1 MSILGVPGKEA
12 PMLVHPEIS
21 AILNRLSQPDREAPK
36 NGPRITR
43 GEKTGKGDLDKPKD
57 ARAQARE
64 NAEREDEVD
73 YLNERESKVSCY
85 A

>member
-1 MSILGVPGKEA
+1 
-12 PMLVHPEIS
+12 MLVNPEIS
-21 AILNRLSQPDREAPK
+21 AILNRLSKSDPEAAK

-43 GEKTGKGDLDKPKD
+43 GEKTGKGGLDKPKD
-57 ARAQARE
+57 VLAYDHE
-64 NAEREDEVD
+64 ETAEQKDEVD

>member
-1 MSILGVPGKEA
+1 
-12 PMLVHPEIS
+12 MLVHPEIS
-21 AILNRLSQPDREAPK
+21 ALLNRLSKSDPEAPK

-43 GEKTGKGDLDKPKD
+43 GDKSSKGGLDKPKD
-57 ARAQARE
+57 ALAYSGER
-64 NAEREDEVD
+64 AEREDEVD

>member
-1 MSILGVPGKEA
+1 
-12 PMLVHPEIS
+12 MLVNPEVS
-21 AILNRLSQPDREAPK
+21 ALLNRLSKSEREAQK

-57 ARAQARE
+57 VLAYDHE
-64 NAEREDEVD
+64 ETGERKDDVD

>member
-1 MSILGVPGKEA
+1 
-12 PMLVHPEIS
+12 MLVHPEIS
-21 AILNRLSQPDREAPK
+21 AILNSLSKSDREAPK

-43 GEKTGKGDLDKPKD
+43 GDKSSKGGLDKPKD
-57 ARAQARE
+57 ALAYARE
-64 NAEREDEVD
+64 KAEREDEVD

>member
-1 MSILGVPGKEA
+1 
-12 PMLVHPEIS
+12 MLVHPEIS
-21 AILNRLSQPDREAPK
+21 ALLNRFSKSDPEAPK

-43 GEKTGKGDLDKPKD
+43 GDKSSKGGLDKPKD
-57 ARAQARE
+57 ALAYAGE
-64 NAEREDEVD
+64 KTEREDEVD

>member
-1 MSILGVPGKEA
+1 
-12 PMLVHPEIS
+12 MLVHPEIS
-21 AILNRLSQPDREAPK
+21 AILNRLSKSDGEAPK

-43 GEKTGKGDLDKPKD
+43 GDKSSKGGLDKPKNVPAYTMD
-57 ARAQARE
+57 TG
-64 NAEREDEVD
+64 ERKDEVD

>member
-1 MSILGVPGKEA
+1 
-12 PMLVHPEIS
+12 MLVHPEI
-21 AILNRLSQPDREAPK
+21 AALLNRLSKSDPEAPK

-43 GEKTGKGDLDKPKD
+43 GDKTGKGDLDKPKD
-57 ARAQARE
+57 VLAYAHKE
-64 NAEREDEVD
+64 SAEQKDEVD